1 MSERRPPPSL
11 RQQIGSGLAWKG
23 ASQVLLQGMR
33 FALAI
38 SLARLLSPHEV
49 GIAGMVIVF
58 ATFIIPFADFGLGAA
73 LVQRPT
79 VTPTDTSTV
88 FWASLAAGTAF
99 AALGVATSPLLAA
112 FYGEDKVAPLFAVL
126 SLAFVITSLSAT
138 HRSLLVR
145 ELRFRDLELRLV
157 ASYAIAVPAAIGVA
171 VLTES
176 AWAFVTFELV
186 TATASTALLWVMM
199 PWRPRLAFS
208 TAALRD
214 FGMFGTHV
222 LGYRLFLDLSQIV
235 DKLVI
240 GRWLGASRLGIY
252 VLGSSLI
259 FGPAS
264 RIAAPVHEV
273 LFPAFSRVQGDAE
286 RVRDGWLRANRLVA
300 AIAAPAM
307 LGMIAVADDF
317 VPVILGER
325 WSDAV
330 AVIQLLAIAGLL
342 VAMQSLCGTVLQALD
357 RPRTVMLLAALS
369 LAATTIAVA
378 VGVGWGLN
386 GVAAAYALQAVL
398 VTPVYVV
405 AATRKIGASPRA
417 VTRAVWPPLKA
428 GLVMFAVLLIMD
440 AALAGSASRVLRLL
454 LETGVGTAVYV
465 LALWRTSPDILAEV
479 RRLRP
484 RRGEA

>member
-1 MSERRPPPSL
+1 
-11 RQQIGSGLAWKG
+11 
-23 ASQVLLQGMR
+23 MR
-33 FALAI
+33 FVLAI

-58 ATFIIPFADFGLGAA
+58 ATFIIPFADVGLGAA

-79 VTPTDTSTV
+79 VTSIDTSTV

-99 AALGVATSPLLAA
+99 ALLGAAASPLLAD
-112 FYGEDKVAPLFAVL
+112 FYGESEVAPLFAVL
-126 SLAFVITSLSAT
+126 SLAFVITSLSST

-157 ASYAIAVPAAIGVA
+157 ASYAIAVPIAIGVA
-171 VLTES
+171 AVTES

-186 TATASTALLWVMM
+186 TATTSTLLLWVMM
-199 PWRPRLAFS
+199 PWRPQLAFS
-208 TAALRD
+208 RATLRD
-214 FGMFGTHV
+214 FGAFGLNV
-222 LGYRLFLDLSQIV
+222 LGSRIFRDLSQIV

-259 FGPAS
+259 FGPTS

-273 LFPAFSRVQGDAE
+273 LFPAFSRVQGDRE

-317 VPVILGER
+317 VPVVLGER

-330 AVIQLLAIAGLL
+330 PVIRLLAIAGLF
-342 VAMQSLCGTVLQALD
+342 VAVQSLCGTVLQALD
-357 RPRTVMLLAALS
+357 RPRSVMLLAALS
-369 LAATTIAVA
+369 LAATTSSVA
-378 VGVGWGLN
+378 VGLAWGLN
-386 GVAAAYALQAVL
+386 GVAAAYAAQAVF
-398 VTPVYVV
+398 VTPVYV
-405 AATRKIGASPRA
+405 AAAARKIGVSSGA
-417 VTRAVWPPLKA
+417 VARAVWTPLQA
-428 GLVMFAVLLIMD
+428 GLIMFAVLLVVD
-440 AALAGSASRVLRLL
+440 LGLADSMGRAMRLVLEAGL
-454 LETGVGTAVYV
+454 GAAVYV
-465 LALWRTSPDILAEV
+465 LALWRTSPDVLAEV

-484 RRGEA
+484 RRGET